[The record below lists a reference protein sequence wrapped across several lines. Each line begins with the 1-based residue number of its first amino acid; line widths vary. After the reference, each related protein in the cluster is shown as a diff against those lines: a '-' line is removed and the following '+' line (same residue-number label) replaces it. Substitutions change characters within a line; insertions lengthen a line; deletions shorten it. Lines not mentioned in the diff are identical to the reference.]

1 MKPRL
6 LLLSFLF
13 ITGILS
19 AQDTIFV
26 KTGEVIPAVIVEK
39 NSMEIKYKK
48 FGQPEPA
55 AIYSVFIS
63 DIKSIHYSDGIVADY
78 MQSDENTGKTKA
90 LSSKDMAGTMSVM
103 RFSFGFGVESFKRNT
118 DDNLQL
124 FWQNINGAT
133 GAPITGNP
141 VSFPINLKMNSAI
154 GRSGRNWIGAELQLI
169 FTPEDAI
176 YSINSSGS
184 NELML
189 KNFYYNIIAIYGH
202 TLNHKKTAVLML
214 EPGLDLGFMSGFI
227 KINNNTYD
235 ITGNLGVGFHIAT
248 GFDYLISRRLL
259 LSARIGQ
266 RFMEIEESHESST
279 SSTGYSSFYV
289 DPPSNMDLLSVKWN
303 GTYVSLG
310 LSFCLYG
317 KMKTGQPE

>member
-1 MKPRL
+1 MKSKL
-6 LLLSFLF
+6 LLLLLFCSFAK
-13 ITGILS
+13 LS

-26 KTGEVIPAVIVEK
+26 KTGEFIPAVIVEK

-55 AIYSVFIS
+55 AIYSVFIN

-78 MQSDENTGKTKA
+78 MQSDENTGKTKP
-90 LSSKDMAGTMSVM
+90 LSNLDMVGTMGVM
-103 RFSFGFGVESFKRNT
+103 RFSFGLGVESFNRNT
-118 DDNLQL
+118 DDNLQV

-141 VSFPINLKMNSAI
+141 VSFPIYLKMNSAI

-176 YSINSSGS
+176 YSTNSSGS

-235 ITGNLGVGFHIAT
+235 ISANLGVGFHIAT
-248 GFDYLISRRLL
+248 GIDYMISKRLL
-259 LSARIGQ
+259 LSARVGQ

-303 GTYVSLG
+303 GPYISVG

-317 KMKTGQPE
+317 KVKTSQPE